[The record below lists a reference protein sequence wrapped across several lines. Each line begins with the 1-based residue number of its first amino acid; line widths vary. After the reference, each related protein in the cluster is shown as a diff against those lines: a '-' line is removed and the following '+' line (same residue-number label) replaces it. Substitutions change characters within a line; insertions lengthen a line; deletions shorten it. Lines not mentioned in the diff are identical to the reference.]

1 MKELKELQLNS
12 RYGVNNRLIQV
23 ESDPLKY
30 KLNSEYN
37 YRVGFN
43 PESPDKLT
51 FIDPE
56 GGPFITVGSK
66 IEGHKVKA
74 IYNGGIIEFES

>member
-12 RYGVNNRLIQV
+12 RYEVNNRLVQV

-30 KLNSEYN
+30 KLNSGYN
-37 YRVGFN
+37 YRAGFN